1 MNEDGAFAAAQS
13 GELDIVRIPAAVS
26 NAKDVKSMRLIERHS
41 VENRGISFPIP
52 PAGEKCVRRPNGN
65 DITSDVAIR
74 KAINYAID
82 RKLLADAVLEGFAI
96 PAYTGVEG
104 LPWNNPQSSFKDGD
118 VEKAKTI
125 LEDAGWKLNKDGLRE
140 KMAKWRN

>member
-1 MNEDGAFAAAQS
+1 MLKTEGFPS
-13 GELDIVRIPAAVS
+13 
-26 NAKDVKSMRLIERHS
+26 HS
-41 VENRGISFPIP
+41 TC
-52 PAGEKCVRRPNGN
+52 GEKNASGDPIGN

-118 VEKAKTI
+118 VEKRKRY
-125 LEDAGWKLNKDGLRE
+125 LKMLAGS
-140 KMAKWRN
+140 